1 MATAK
6 ENEKKILAFFRDVW
20 SEGNMEV
27 VDQILSPD
35 FNFILAFAH
44 LKDRESFK
52 KLVQANRR
60 IFENLTY
67 HVDDDEGDVVATE
80 DKGAGCWR
88 MTSRHVDTWRNV
100 PASNKDV
107 EIKGISFFKFSP
119 DGLMTEARVQND
131 VMGLMR
137 QIDGIKVL
145 YDF

>member
-1 MATAK
+1 MATAT
-6 ENEKKILAFFRDVW
+6 ENEKKILAFFRDIW
-20 SEGNMEV
+20 SKGDLDV
-27 VDQILSPD
+27 ADQILTPD

-67 HVDDDEGDVVATE
+67 HVDDEEGDVVATE
-80 DKGAGCWR
+80 SKGAGFWR
-88 MTSRHVDTWRNV
+88 MTSKHVDTWRNV
-100 PASNKDV
+100 PASNKEV
-107 EIKGISFFKFSP
+107 EITGISFFKFSP
-119 DGLMTEARVQND
+119 EGLVTEARVHND

-137 QIDGIKVL
+137 QIGGIKAL